1 MRSQHGLLAGA
12 AIGLGGLVATILLH
26 GWWQPAAAAVSIL
39 GGSLLLFSFLA
50 LGIAADRSRPDRSD
64 WAQGRRRMPP
74 ERRRRQAAR
83 SARTSKST
91 TTATVADVKTAAA
104 ASPNA

>member
-1 MRSQHGLLAGA
+1 MRLHHGLLAGA

-26 GWWQPAAAAVSIL
+26 GWWEPAAAAVSIL
-39 GGSLLLFSFLA
+39 GGTLFLFSFMA
-50 LGIAADRSRPDRSD
+50 LGIAAERPRSD
-64 WAQGRRRMPP
+64 WAQGRRRTPP
-74 ERRRRQAAR
+74 ERRRRQPAR
-83 SARTSKST
+83 SARTSRST